1 MSLKILHTG
10 DIHIGMKFNNYPDYI
25 QKKLIQARYKA
36 LENIVSK
43 ANETKSNLI
52 VIAGDLFDKINIPPK
67 SIVKVI
73 NILNKFSG
81 DCILVLPG
89 NHDFDNGGIELWEIF
104 KENLKGNMVLLD
116 ETRKYDLNQFD
127 LEVSIYPAP
136 CDAKHSDENK
146 LDWINKIDNRKD
158 NKFEIGVAH
167 GALSGISPDM
177 SDEYFKMT
185 ESELQSLN
193 MDLWLLGHTH
203 LPFPE
208 PDFIENRKIF
218 NCGTP
223 EPDGLDCGHEGSAWF
238 IEIED
243 NHRIKAEKIKTGNYY
258 FQDLY
263 FQVQNR
269 NDFQQIKNELL
280 NKNPD
285 KKVVRLNLEG
295 RITENLYDRKE
306 EFYSQIKK
314 ELAYL
319 SINDIELKIKITGD
333 VIDNEFNPQSF
344 PHQLL
349 TELKDDE
356 KALQIAYEFIR
367 EVRK

>member
-1 MSLKILHTG
+1 
-10 DIHIGMKFNNYPDYI
+10 
-25 QKKLIQARYKA
+25 
-36 LENIVSK
+36 
-43 ANETKSNLI
+43 
-52 VIAGDLFDKINIPPK
+52 
-67 SIVKVI
+67 
-73 NILNKFSG
+73 
-81 DCILVLPG
+81 
-89 NHDFDNGGIELWEIF
+89 
-104 KENLKGNMVLLD
+104 
-116 ETRKYDLNQFD
+116 
-127 LEVSIYPAP
+127 
-136 CDAKHSDENK
+136 
-146 LDWINKIDNRKD
+146 
-158 NKFEIGVAH
+158 
-167 GALSGISPDM
+167 
-177 SDEYFKMT
+177 
-185 ESELQSLN
+185 
-193 MDLWLLGHTH
+193 
-203 LPFPE
+203 
-208 PDFIENRKIF
+208 ENRKIF

-243 NHRIKAEKIKTGNYY
+243 NHMIKAEKIKTGNYY